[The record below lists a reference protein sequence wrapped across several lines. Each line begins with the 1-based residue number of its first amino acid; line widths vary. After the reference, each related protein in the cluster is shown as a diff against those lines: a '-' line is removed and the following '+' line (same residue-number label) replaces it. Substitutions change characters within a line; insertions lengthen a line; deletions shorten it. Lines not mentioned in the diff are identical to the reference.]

1 MAAMAVIV
9 LVNIVTE
16 DKKHS
21 ICLAENQHNNNNI
34 KREAL
39 QVS

>member
-21 ICLAENQHNNNNI
+21 ICLAENQRNNNI
-34 KREAL
+34 NREAL
-39 QVS
+39 QLS